1 MVFFRIL
8 RGQGVL
14 DPQRAAPSFVDIC
27 PSRILVNPSVCWW
40 NLYFWCSQGTEWTQ
54 WIWPMA
60 GICWD
65 MLLEHKYSWK
75 KTWYWYQQHIP
86 VYNLWYNQLWYHQ
99 LHIIPGVWKWH
110 MRPRKTTSGWCLPC
124 GWWPL
129 IFTQNYWWSPHV
141 GGYIHM
147 YIYILYFDM
156 VWYVLLVILFHK
168 GVVTVQEEVL
178 SKWCET
184 CQVPASRGRTRLH
197 SRNTVALNVVSP
209 LTFQLSFVFNLQ
221 PQNPVFLP
229 LDVVELPSGKLTY
242 VTYLWKITIF
252 NG

>member
-40 NLYFWCSQGTEWTQ
+40 NLYFWCSQGAEWTQ

-99 LHIIPGVWKWH
+99 LHMIPGVWKWH
-110 MRPRKTTSGWCLPC
+110 MRPRKTTRGWCLPC

-129 IFTQNYWWSPHV
+129 IFTQNYWWSPYV

-147 YIYILYFDM
+147 YIYIIIYIYYICDIIRVSKNDM
-156 VWYVLLVILFHK
+156 LL
-168 GVVTVQEEVL
+168 
-178 SKWCET
+178 
-184 CQVPASRGRTRLH
+184 
-197 SRNTVALNVVSP
+197 
-209 LTFQLSFVFNLQ
+209 
-221 PQNPVFLP
+221 
-229 LDVVELPSGKLTY
+229 LDHQMRV
-242 VTYLWKITIF
+242 
-252 NG
+252 